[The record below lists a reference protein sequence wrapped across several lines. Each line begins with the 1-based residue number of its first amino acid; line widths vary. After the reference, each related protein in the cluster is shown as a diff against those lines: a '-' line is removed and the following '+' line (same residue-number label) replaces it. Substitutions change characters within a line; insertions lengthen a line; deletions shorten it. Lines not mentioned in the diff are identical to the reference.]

1 MGTWKEDTIQA
12 LKNLNGCGHLSEINK
27 EIKKIRKENLNPTFD
42 RTVQRELETNSSG
55 SEAYLGGEDI
65 FYSILGKGKGVWGL
79 RSYQNRFYWVSQNR
93 TFRVERKEGYLWAP
107 YLNKKRKELFHW
119 NTLKKLKKG
128 DIIFSHYKGTIPCVS
143 IVKNKAA
150 EHFSRPKEF
159 SRSLPWMDDGRKVDT
174 DYIDIEPIKLTKE
187 VIKNLSKFKP
197 DKNWIFD
204 ANYKH
209 NIVYLLPL
217 PLLAAKYLLDL
228 IKLRQKLTIEDF
240 ENFDE
245 DKPDALS
252 LEDIKLKSR
261 KDKTHGFRLSSQERK
276 AIENYAMNFVIKK
289 YEKENW
295 KIYDVSTRKDKG
307 YDLYL
312 TKGEKRLLCEVKGTS
327 RSGNKVIVTK
337 NEVLVAEKNYPN
349 SILCIVSGIC
359 LDRSK
364 KPPAASLGKLT
375 ELNPWKIENN
385 KLEPLSYFY
394 HVKD

>member
-1 MGTWKEDTIQA
+1 M
-12 LKNLNGCGHLSEINK
+12 KNLSEINK
-27 EIKKIRKENLNPTFD
+27 EIKKIPKENLNPTWD
-42 RTVQRELETNSSG
+42 RTVQRELETNSSD

-107 YLNKKRKELFHW
+107 YLNKNKKELFHW

-143 IVKNKAA
+143 IVKNKAV
-150 EHFSRPKEF
+150 EHFLRPKEF

-204 ANYKH
+204 TNYKH
-209 NIVYLLPL
+209 NNIVYLLPL
-217 PLLAAKYLLDL
+217 PLPSAKYLLDL
-228 IKLRQKLTIEDF
+228 IKSKQNLTLDDF
-240 ENFDE
+240 ENFEE
-245 DKPDALS
+245 DKTDASS
-252 LEDIKLKSR
+252 LYDIKTKPR
-261 KDKTHGFRLSSQERK
+261 KDTTQGFRLSSGERK
-276 AIENYAMNFVIKK
+276 TIEIYAMDFVVKK
-289 YEKENW
+289 YQKENW
-295 KIYDVSTRKDKG
+295 KIYDVSARKNRG

-327 RSGNKVIVTK
+327 TSGEKVIVTK
-337 NEVLVAEKNYPN
+337 NEILAAEKNYPN

-364 KPPAASLGKLT
+364 KPPQASLGKLT
-375 ELNPWKIENN
+375 ELNPWKIENK

-394 HVKD
+394 HLKNR